1 MIPLIGLVIW
11 LRVKMK
17 SPELY
22 IIYIDTED
30 EALYT
35 TNTKF
40 LSLGLDSTVIT
51 DGFRNFN
58 MRYSYSIKT
67 SLIPQ

>member
-1 MIPLIGLVIW
+1 MCMIPLIGLAIL
-11 LRVKMK
+11 LRVRMK

-35 TNTKF
+35 TNANF

-58 MRYSYSIKT
+58 MRYFSLN
-67 SLIPQ
+67 SLIIG

>member
-1 MIPLIGLVIW
+1 MVPLIGLAIL
-11 LRVKMK
+11 LRVRMK

-22 IIYIDTED
+22 IIYVDTED

-35 TNTKF
+35 TNAKF

-58 MRYSYSIKT
+58 MRYLL
-67 SLIPQ
+67 SLYL